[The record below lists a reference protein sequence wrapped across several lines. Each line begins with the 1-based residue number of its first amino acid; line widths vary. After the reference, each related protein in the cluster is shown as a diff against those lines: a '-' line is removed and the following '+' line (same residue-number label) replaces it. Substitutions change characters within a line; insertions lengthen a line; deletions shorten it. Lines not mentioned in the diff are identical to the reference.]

1 VISQLERLNSNE
13 TKIAPRLVWIAVN
26 GSDLS
31 APTFMVSSK
40 MDGSDPHFDAES
52 IATHN
57 TSWDLEK
64 VDVQADSTA
73 ESGKADTAG
82 RMSEDYAQPLH
93 RGTGGGMYTRKAH
106 ATREAPLRDQG

>member
-31 APTFMVSSK
+31 ATTFMVSSK
-40 MDGSDPHFDAES
+40 KIDGSAPHFDAEP

-64 VDVQADSTA
+64 VDVQADPA
-73 ESGKADTAG
+73 PLPGKADTAG
-82 RMSEDYAQPLH
+82 
-93 RGTGGGMYTRKAH
+93 
-106 ATREAPLRDQG
+106 